1 MPRTLSAQYS
11 LTGSHCVL
19 ADQFIACGKSNDI
32 AHELASQIWLAVLDS
47 LEENENT
54 FFLLKSFA
62 QEGDVSYTIQKFVS
76 FCDILVA
83 TKPF

>member
-19 ADQFIACGKSNDI
+19 ADQFIACGKSNDM

-54 FFLLKSFA
+54 FCLLKSFA
-62 QEGDVSYTIQKFVS
+62 QEGDVSYSIQKFVCLS
-76 FCDILVA
+76 V
-83 TKPF
+83 TY